1 MTITQYNI
9 CRREEESATSRK
21 DFISHFPGVDP
32 GELVDVWAILHL
44 PTYTFA
50 SIREFSGLTQ
60 MEVSERYSI
69 PKSTIE
75 GWSAH
80 NGKRQIS
87 NYLLDLF
94 VVDIINERNNP
105 AVGPECTIE

>member
-9 CRREEESATSRK
+9 CRREIESVTSRK
-21 DFISHFPGVDP
+21 DFILRFPGVDP
-32 GELVDVWAILHL
+32 GELVDVWTIMHL
-44 PTYTFA
+44 SSYTFS

-60 MEVSERYSI
+60 AEVSERYSI

-80 NGKRQIS
+80 KGNRQIT

-94 VVDIINERNNP
+94 AVDIVNERNNP
-105 AVGPECTIE
+105 AVDPEYTIE

>member
-9 CRREEESATSRK
+9 CRREIESVSSLK
-21 DFISHFPGVDP
+21 DFILRFPGVDT

-44 PTYTFA
+44 PTYTFS
-50 SIREFSGLTQ
+50 SIRKFSRLTQ
-60 MEVSERYSI
+60 AEVRERYSI

-80 NGKRQIS
+80 NGKRNIA

-94 VVDIINERNNP
+94 AVDIINEHNNP
-105 AVGPECTIE
+105 AVEPEYII